1 MFNIIYAT
9 ISFLSFGLVLLI
21 FPWFIRFRS
30 IPGLFACVWLLVV
43 NFIFGLN
50 AAAFTGDV
58 LLRAPVY
65 CDVVTKLL
73 VGMQMAVP
81 TAMLCYTFS
90 IHDWLV
96 RPKWRDLNDKFFVFR
111 ERFHVALCI
120 LMPIMYMALRE

>member
-1 MFNIIYAT
+1 MK
-9 ISFLSFGLVLLI
+9 
-21 FPWFIRFRS
+21 
-30 IPGLFACVWLLVV
+30 
-43 NFIFGLN
+43 
-50 AAAFTGDV
+50 
-58 LLRAPVY
+58 
-65 CDVVTKLL
+65 VTKLL

-120 LMPIMYMALRE
+120 QKSRNKDVAAQDHRFDLVEDLGCLPSAANTALSWFIIWQAPMVPFCIMAVFGCKSYIVAQCDIQIN

>member
-50 AAAFTGDV
+50 AAAFTGDI

-65 CDVVTKLL
+65 CDVGERHEFPLTRDKESL
-73 VGMQMAVP
+73 
-81 TAMLCYTFS
+81 TF
-90 IHDWLV
+90 L
-96 RPKWRDLNDKFFVFR
+96 FG
-111 ERFHVALCI
+111 
-120 LMPIMYMALRE
+120 